1 MIKDAFDRWWEWVE
15 KPPDRRATMTALR
28 GARDIIKRNR
38 LLEKERPFEPLFFRF
53 YGQVCR
59 RPS

>member
-1 MIKDAFDRWWEWVE
+1 MMMTKDAFDRWWEWVE

-38 LLEKERPFEPLFFRF
+38 LLEKERP
-53 YGQVCR
+53 V
-59 RPS
+59 